1 MRLKSAALQRE
12 AGFMAGKRRSPTIAR
27 QPGTRDLDR
36 SCLSVSLLLLRWQET
51 GSHAVFERLVAI
63 VRPQI
68 ERVAAQ
74 ALRRLG
80 VEDGNAVDDAV
91 ALALDHLRRLPGP
104 GDTER
109 CVARFAPKRRHQP
122 ADPGRGFVSRLAQDR
137 AVDVVRTRRRHR
149 SVPFSQLEAVEGPGF
164 EATIAGDTGGGSPL
178 IDQVRAAAG
187 QLEPRQ
193 RTLVEL
199 LLEGKT
205 QAVIAHVLGISEGNV
220 SRLRVRTLTDLRTLL
235 ADEP

>member
-1 MRLKSAALQRE
+1 
-12 AGFMAGKRRSPTIAR
+12 MAGKRRSSMIAR
-27 QPGTRDLDR
+27 QPAACELER

-51 GSHAVFERLVAI
+51 GSHAAFERLVDF
-63 VRPQI
+63 VRPQV

-91 ALALDHLRRLPGP
+91 ALVLDHLRRLPGP
-104 GDTER
+104 GDAER
-109 CVARFAPKRRHQP
+109 CVARFAPKQRQQP

-137 AVDVVRTRRRHR
+137 AVDVVRTRWRHR
-149 SVPFSQLEAVEGPGF
+149 SVPFSQLEAVEGRGF
-164 EATIAGDTGGGSPL
+164 EETIAGDTGRGSPL
-178 IDQVRAAAG
+178 IDRVRAVTG

-193 RTLVEL
+193 RTLVDL

-205 QAVIAHVLGISEGNV
+205 QAVIAHVLGISAGNV
-220 SRLRVRTLTDLRTLL
+220 SRLRARTLADLRTLL